1 MCIRQIQSASKAE
14 LFHLGN
20 DCLDVVGAVAFQTRP
35 CMRQSMFAGTKH
47 NYMKGISEK
56 V

>member
-1 MCIRQIQSASKAE
+1 MQVKQSCS
-14 LFHLGN
+14 HLGN
-20 DCLDVVGAVAFQTRP
+20 DCLDVVGVVAFQTRP
-35 CMRQSMFAGTKH
+35 CVRQSMFAGTKH